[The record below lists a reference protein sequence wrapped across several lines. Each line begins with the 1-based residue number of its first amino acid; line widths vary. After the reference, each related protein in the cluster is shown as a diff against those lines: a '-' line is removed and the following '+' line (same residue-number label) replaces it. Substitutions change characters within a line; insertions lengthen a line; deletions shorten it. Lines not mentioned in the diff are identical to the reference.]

1 MDLFSSVH
9 FILKTSG
16 LLGSLVGDRKHL
28 TESEDHFL
36 FICFLCHIILDRIVC
51 QTHFWALVTLA
62 MLFRSESVIHHF
74 LFNVPEEINAILS
87 GELETVPNGCIELC
101 SKWHR
106 VISEHS
112 RYIPD
117 FLCKSIALVSD
128 RWRISE

>member
-62 MLFRSESVIHHF
+62 MLFRSERRSMPYSLESWKQCLMV
-74 LFNVPEEINAILS
+74 VLS
-87 GELETVPNGCIELC
+87 FVVSGTV
-101 SKWHR
+101 
-106 VISEHS
+106 
-112 RYIPD
+112 
-117 FLCKSIALVSD
+117 
-128 RWRISE
+128 